1 MAKRDYYEVLGVQKG
16 ASADEVKKAYRKLAL
31 EYHPDRNKTK
41 EAEDK
46 FKEINQAYEVLSDP
60 QKKQTYD
67 QFGSSAFDGGGQGPF
82 GGGGGPGGGKT
93 YNYGP
98 FSYTYYGDENA
109 APGFDT
115 GGFSDPFDIFE
126 QFFGG
131 SPFGRR
137 KPQYSINID
146 FMEAISGTQKK
157 VSINGKNR
165 EIKIP
170 AGVDDGSRVRF
181 DDFDLVIRV
190 SSHPR
195 FRRDGYDIITT
206 SEIPLTDAA
215 LGGIIDVE
223 TIEGKVKLKVPEG
236 TQPDAVI
243 RLKGK
248 GVKHLRDKGRGDQF
262 IRIKVIIPQR
272 LSKRQKELLE
282 EFKSEASKKSWF

>member
-1 MAKRDYYEVLGVQKG
+1 MAKRDYYEILGLQKG
-16 ASADEVKKAYRKLAL
+16 ASPDEIKKAYRKLAL
-31 EYHPDRNKTK
+31 QYHPDRNKTK
-41 EAEDK
+41 ESEDK
-46 FKEINQAYEVLSDP
+46 FKEINEAYEVLSDS

-67 QFGSSAFDGGGQGPF
+67 QFGHSAFDGGGQGPF
-82 GGGGGPGGGKT
+82 GGGRT

-109 APGFDT
+109 APGGGFDT

-137 KPQYSINID
+137 KQQYSINID
-146 FMEAISGTQKK
+146 FVEAIRGTQKK
-157 VSINGKNR
+157 VSVNGKTR

-170 AGVDDGSRVRF
+170 AGVDNGSHIRF
-181 DDFDLVIRV
+181 DDFDLVVHV
-190 SSHPR
+190 SPHAH

-206 SEIPLTDAA
+206 SEIPFTDVV
-215 LGGIIDVE
+215 LGGIIEIE
-223 TIEGKVKLKVPEG
+223 TIDGKVKLKIPEG

-248 GVKHLRDKGRGDQF
+248 GVKHIRDKGRGDHF
-262 IRIKVIIPQR
+262 IRIKVIIPQK
-272 LSKRQKELLE
+272 LSKQERELLE
-282 EFKSEASKKSWF
+282 EFKKEASKKSWF